1 MSKLLVVEDESSTQ
15 ELIVDALKSANYVV
29 DAVSNVTDARAYIQ
43 SVHYDVLVLDW
54 QLPDGSGVE
63 ICSWLRSEGNNV
75 PVILL
80 TARTKIGDKVDGL
93 DSGADD
99 YLTKPFDARE
109 LLARVAALLRRP
121 AQTYVKVVSARG
133 ISLDFLNHIAHR
145 DDVDLNLNRKEFAL
159 LELFMRNPGR
169 VFSTDELAGRVWSTE
184 SDASVETIRQT
195 ILRLRQKIEADP
207 QNPLIRTIRGVGYRF
222 ET

>member
-1 MSKLLVVEDESSTQ
+1 LSKLLVVEDESSTQ

-29 DAVSNVTDARAYIQ
+29 DAVSNAADARAYIQ
-43 SVHYDVLVLDW
+43 SVHYDALVLDW
-54 QLPDGSGVE
+54 QLPDGSGLE
-63 ICSWLRSEGNNV
+63 ICSWLRSEGNTV
-75 PVILL
+75 PVIML
-80 TARTKIGDKVDGL
+80 TARTKIGDKIDGL

-133 ISLDFLNHIAHR
+133 IALDFINHIAHR
-145 DDVDLNLNRKEFAL
+145 DGADLNLNRKEFAL

-169 VFSTDELAGRVWSTE
+169 VFSTDDLAGRVWSTE

-195 ILRLRQKIEADP
+195 ILRLRQKIEIDS

-222 ET
+222 EA